1 VEAEWRRVAA
11 RRVWPYGPMAPWP
24 YGPVALWLLMGPK
37 AGAGPWHFGGIS
49 ARPTLIARSA
59 DSATTRPD
67 ELPIDQMGELFR
79 ETPWQVSTSGEGVSR
94 PG

>member
-1 VEAEWRRVAA
+1 
-11 RRVWPYGPMAPWP
+11 MAPWP

-67 ELPIDQMGELFR
+67 ELPIDQLGDDQMGELFR

>member
-1 VEAEWRRVAA
+1 MAA

-67 ELPIDQMGELFR
+67 ELPIDQMGVLFR
-79 ETPWQVSTSGEGVSR
+79 ETPGQVSTSGEGVSR
-94 PG
+94 SG